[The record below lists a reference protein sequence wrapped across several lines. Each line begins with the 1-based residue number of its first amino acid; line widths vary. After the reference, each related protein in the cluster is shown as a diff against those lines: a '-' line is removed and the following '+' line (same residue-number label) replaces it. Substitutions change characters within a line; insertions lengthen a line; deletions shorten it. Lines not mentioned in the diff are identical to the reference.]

1 MITTTMQLR
10 YVYYQKYSC
19 NMDGKDKKS
28 TIRVTCSDN
37 DTSNFFLQV
46 LSTSIKDNIVKDYIY
61 YDSNND

>member
-1 MITTTMQLR
+1 
-10 YVYYQKYSC
+10 
-19 NMDGKDKKS
+19 MDGKDKKS